1 MGAAFSR
8 TLAKGTLRARRDRS
22 RAPASAATPSSV
34 EVLDD
39 PDRDVYIE
47 PVFDALLPV
56 VRTQTSSRT
65 PPA

>member
-1 MGAAFSR
+1 
-8 TLAKGTLRARRDRS
+8 
-22 RAPASAATPSSV
+22 
-34 EVLDD
+34 VLDD